1 MLVALAQVKGIQQGP
16 LLAHEMLDVADKV
29 QAIRPFAVSQMT
41 LLLKNAQMCMEPFYN
56 SNMVNVLFA
65 AVWICGAYA

>member
-1 MLVALAQVKGIQQGP
+1 LAQVEGIKQGP
-16 LLAHEMLDVADKV
+16 LLAYEMLNVADKV

-41 LLLKNAQMCMEPFYN
+41 QLLKNAHMCMQPFYS

-65 AVWICGAYA
+65 AVCICGEYA